1 MENFVFSVVLALLII
16 IPLAYKW
23 ELNLKVV
30 SISAL
35 IIGLLVGLVINI
47 VEKYFFMGLPL
58 KLISCFVLI
67 VSISLSA
74 LLVRFFR
81 DPDRIPPQG
90 QNIILSPADGF
101 VKYIKHIEKGEVPIS
116 SKGREM
122 VKLSSPLT
130 GIFTNGQ
137 GYLIGIG
144 MTFLDVHVTRTPI
157 NGKLTYFEHIPG
169 KFYSLKREDS
179 PYKNERVIEIV
190 ENNRLRIGF
199 IQIASRLVRRIVS
212 YVKVGDELD
221 LGQKV
226 GMIKFGSQVDIVLP
240 KLHDLEIKVNV
251 GEQVYAGLSIIAEF

>member
-1 MENFVFSVVLALLII
+1 LISSIILII
-16 IPLAYKW
+16 
-23 ELNLKVV
+23 
-30 SISAL
+30 
-35 IIGLLVGLVINI
+35 
-47 VEKYFFMGLPL
+47 
-58 KLISCFVLI
+58 LISVSVL
-67 VSISLSA
+67 LT
-74 LLVRFFR
+74 RFYR
-81 DPDRIPPQG
+81 DPERVPPEG

-101 VKYIKHIEKGEVPIS
+101 VKYIKHVEKGEIPMS

-130 GIFTNGQ
+130 DIFTNGQ

-221 LGQKV
+221 LGQRV

-240 KLHDLEIKVNV
+240 KLQDLKIRVNI

>member
-23 ELNLKVV
+23 ELNFKVV
-30 SISAL
+30 SIST
-35 IIGLLVGLVINI
+35 IVIGLFVGIVISI
-47 VEKYFFMGLPL
+47 AEKYFNMGLSI
-58 KLISCFVLI
+58 KLLSSVILI
-67 VSISLSA
+67 ILFSVSA
-74 LLVRFFR
+74 LLIRFFR
-81 DPDRIPPQG
+81 DPDRVPPNG
-90 QNIILSPADGF
+90 QNLILSPADGL
-101 VKYIKHIEKGEVPIS
+101 VKYVKHIEKGEIPMS
-116 SKGREM
+116 SKGRES

-130 GIFTNGQ
+130 DIFTDGQ

-157 NGKLTYFEHIPG
+157 NGKLTYFKHIPG
-169 KFYSLKREDS
+169 RFYSLKRDDA

-190 ENNRLRIGF
+190 ENDKCKIGF

-221 LGQKV
+221 LGQRV
-226 GMIKFGSQVDIVLP
+226 GIITFGSQVDIVLP
-240 KLHDLEIKVNV
+240 KLHDLKIKVNI

>member
-23 ELNLKVV
+23 ELNFKVV

-130 GIFTNGQ
+130 DIFTNGQ

-157 NGKLTYFEHIPG
+157 NGKLAYFEHVPG
-169 KFYSLKREDS
+169 EFYSLKREDS

-190 ENNRLRIGF
+190 ENDKFKIGF

-221 LGQKV
+221 LGQRV

-240 KLHDLEIKVNV
+240 KLQDLKIRVNI